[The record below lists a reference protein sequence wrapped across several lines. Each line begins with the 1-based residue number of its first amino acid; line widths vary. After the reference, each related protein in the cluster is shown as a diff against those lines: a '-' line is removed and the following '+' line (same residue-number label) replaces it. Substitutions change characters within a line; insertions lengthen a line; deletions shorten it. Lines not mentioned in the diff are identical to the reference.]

1 MKILIV
7 TDNFYPGIG
16 GTEAACLGFASELVA
31 EGNEVM
37 LACPDYHKEDPR
49 EYPFPV
55 VRFPSMDLVE
65 NAPIV
70 FSAFAGKN
78 LKKLVEFSP
87 DIVHAET
94 LSGMAEIG
102 LKVGR
107 KCGAPV
113 LMTMHTKLLDAFQ
126 SYLKSKTLARLLLM
140 TQMKNAK
147 HSDAVVTVAAFMP
160 KIIESYGY
168 RSASPIPVIRNG
180 AMYPKSLV
188 TDGERRAARRELG
201 FGEDEN
207 ILLYVGHLI
216 KHKNVGFLID
226 AMKEATDRGFCG
238 KLLLVGSREDE
249 KAFKKQAEKLGIP
262 EKVIFYG
269 VVKEKEQMQ
278 RIYGLADLFVT
289 ASTFD
294 TDPIVVV
301 EAACRGV
308 PSLVIEHWGC
318 SERVEDGETGFTSP
332 EDPAAFG
339 EKIVQLFSD
348 KEFLREVG
356 RRAADHV
363 PTSWADTVAA
373 HIPLYQRLIEEKRA
387 ALQRGKK

>member
-1 MKILIV
+1 MKILIA

-16 GTEAACLGFASELVA
+16 GTEAACLGFATELVA
-31 EGNEVM
+31 EGHEVL
-37 LACPDYHKEDPR
+37 LACPDYHMEDPR

-55 VRFPSMDLVE
+55 VRFPSLYFIE

-78 LKKLVEFSP
+78 FKKLVEFSP

-102 LKVGR
+102 IKVAR
-107 KCGAPV
+107 KCGVPV
-113 LMTMHTKLLDAFQ
+113 LMTMHTKLLDAFRT
-126 SYLKSKTLARLLLM
+126 YLKFDTLSRIFLK

-147 HSDAVVTVAAFMP
+147 HTDAVVTVASFMP

-168 RSASPIPVIRNG
+168 RSVSPIPVIRNG
-180 AMYPKSLV
+180 AMYPRLLV
-188 TDGERRAARRELG
+188 TDDERRAVRREFG
-201 FGEDEN
+201 FRDDED
-207 ILLYVGHLI
+207 ILLYVGHVI
-216 KHKNVGFLID
+216 RYKNVGFLID
-226 AMKEATDRGFCG
+226 AMKEAIDRGFCG
-238 KLLLVGSREDE
+238 KLMLVGSRDDE
-249 KAFKKQAEKLGIP
+249 KKFKKQAKKLGIL
-262 EKVIFYG
+262 ENVIFYG
-269 VVKEKEQMQ
+269 IIEEKERMQ
-278 RIYGLADLFVT
+278 RVYALADLFVT

-301 EAACRGV
+301 EAACRGI

-318 SERVEDGETGFTSP
+318 SERIEEGETGFTSP

-339 EKIVQLFSD
+339 ERIVRLFQD
-348 KEFLREVG
+348 KDNLRETG
-356 RRAADHV
+356 KRAAERV

-373 HIPLYQRLIEEKRA
+373 HIPLYEKLIEEKRTE
-387 ALQRGKK
+387 LQRGTK